1 MPLSLVLHAT
11 FTTWH
16 REMRRLN
23 DWNQLVDLEEQL
35 LERARGAFMARW
47 FGTAL
52 PLYMGDLRIVIA
64 NIDELRTRYQ
74 ELRRQAGGGTNA
86 SELNLTEPLAGITG
100 MLAGSLLSPTSSMVL
115 MSVIDE
121 QMSKWYVT
129 LAAALNALTFGALG
143 TLVAGVAGPAVILGV
158 PYWALTKPDQAHA
171 AHDFLG
177 VLAGLFV
184 SARKFIEQIVGPRDA
199 VHNPLLGKLLDLLG
213 GLATLLPFVLAFVA
227 FVFTWVGP
235 KLAPL
240 AAQID
245 VMIDLVQSV
254 FVAVGD
260 VVDDLLG
267 ELGGLFSGRHS
278 LTAVLHG
285 VMGTLTDWWAAT
297 RKQFGGLADAGAK
310 PFDKVAAT
318 KPPGFKGQPQ
328 TELRLLHDINTAF
341 GNPKLKDFIETMTSG
356 SWLVLQAKEAGSRL
370 QRFGAIFG
378 NLDKHPVVTPKP
390 GFFKRQ
396 LNSVTGWAKDRQI
409 GKAKSAMP
417 HWPDNVAFPDSPT
430 IAAFP
435 SFDDYL
441 TETKLKAPRPFA
453 DSNILV
459 DAFRKPGS
467 DGLVFMLGSDA
478 QEALGKLQRSPP
490 DVFAGE
496 RKALLA
502 GQTATKFLD
511 EARAT
516 EAKLRTMLFAAIDT
530 LLPAAAGAEVP
541 KLQGMLWELDDA
553 LYGRKAEFPVR
564 DLPVNEAVD
573 VKIDRV
579 RVIAPGHGRETVRA
593 WGKDLRTAL
602 QGQRYGTTVAAAS

>member
-23 DWNQLVDLEEQL
+23 DWNQLVDLEERL

-74 ELRRQAGGGTNA
+74 ALRRQAGGGTNA

-100 MLAGSLLSPTSSMVL
+100 TLAGSLLSPTSSMVL

-129 LAAALNALTFGALG
+129 LAAALNALTFGAVG
-143 TLVAGVAGPAVILGV
+143 TLVAGVAGPAVLLGV

-177 VLAGLFV
+177 ALAGLFV
-184 SARKFIEQIVGPRDA
+184 AARKFIEQIVGPRDA
-199 VHNPLLGKLLDLLG
+199 VRNPLLGAVLDLLA
-213 GLATLLPFVLAFVA
+213 GLATLLPFVFAFAAFVI
-227 FVFTWVGP
+227 TWVGP

-245 VMIDLVQSV
+245 DMIDLVQSV
-254 FVAVGD
+254 FVVVGD

-278 LTAVLHG
+278 LTTVLHG

-297 RKQFGGLADAGAK
+297 RKQFGGLADAAAR
-310 PFDKVAAT
+310 PFDKVGAT
-318 KPPGFKGQPQ
+318 LPPGIAGPPQ
-328 TELRLLHDINTAF
+328 AELRVLHDVNDAF
-341 GNPKLKDFIETMTSG
+341 GNAKLGEFIDTMTSK
-356 SWLVLQAKEAGSRL
+356 SWLALQAKEAGSRL

-378 NLDKHPVVTPKP
+378 NLDQHPVATPAP
-390 GFFKRQ
+390 GFFK
-396 LNSVTGWAKDRQI
+396 SWIKGRQI
-409 GKAKSAMP
+409 GKAKDAMP
-417 HWPDNVAFPDSPT
+417 HWPDNVAFPDSPVIPELPS
-430 IAAFP
+430 IAHHLTDARLAAP
-435 SFDDYL
+435 S
-441 TETKLKAPRPFA
+441 PFA
-453 DSNILV
+453 DSDLLV
-459 DAFRKPGS
+459 KAFRKP
-467 DGLVFMLGSDA
+467 DGDGVAFMLGIDA
-478 QEALGKLQRSPP
+478 QEAFDKLRRSPP

-496 RKALLA
+496 RKTLLA
-502 GQTATKFLD
+502 GQTAAKFLD

-516 EAKLRTMLFAAIDT
+516 EAKLRAMLFAAIDT
-530 LLPAAAGAEVP
+530 LLPPAAGAEVP

-553 LYGRKAEFPVR
+553 LYGKKAEFPVR

-573 VKIDRV
+573 VKIARV
-579 RVIAPGHGRETVRA
+579 RVLAPGHGREAVRT
-593 WGKDLRTAL
+593 WGQDLRTAL
-602 QGQRYGTTVAAAS
+602 QGQRYGTTVPAAA